1 MQDTLSDPD
10 AVNPSTKGRVWRL
23 LAATFVLFF
32 VPLTLILGMIWGF
45 GLLRAIKPSSVYIQQ
60 PSIHTGAFTVYSHQG
75 DTLTDEVL
83 KDKVWIAHFIQPS
96 CEEPC
101 VAQIRAIRDIQYAV
115 SKYKHFR
122 VMTFS
127 MEPIAD
133 RNAMW
138 AIGRK
143 YSNYPS
149 WHFVYGDTSVIRK
162 NMDQLELSRRNFTLG
177 RPDDVALIDF
187 EGNVRGYY
195 NPVDSAGYS
204 NLVND
209 IVLLLRHDY

>member
-1 MQDTLSDPD
+1 
-10 AVNPSTKGRVWRL
+10 
-23 LAATFVLFF
+23 
-32 VPLTLILGMIWGF
+32 
-45 GLLRAIKPSSVYIQQ
+45 
-60 PSIHTGAFTVYSHQG
+60 
-75 DTLTDEVL
+75 
-83 KDKVWIAHFIQPS
+83 
-96 CEEPC
+96 
-101 VAQIRAIRDIQYAV
+101 
-115 SKYKHFR
+115 
-122 VMTFS
+122 MTFS
-127 MEPIAD
+127 LEPIAD

-187 EGNVRGYY
+187 EGNVRVYY

-209 IVLLLRHDY
+209 IVLLLRHDD